1 MNRVRRRSPVL
12 AAVLALAAAAAA
24 RGQDSQF
31 GIKGLGTPGRP
42 ESVRARA
49 TGGAFAPFDPSSA
62 LVDATLGDEGRLA
75 AWSLLTTSWR
85 RVSLAGADASLTTS
99 RFPEVGVSGP
109 IGHHLT
115 LGGGFT
121 TYLDRSYH
129 LATPDTLVIRG
140 VPQPVIDHLS
150 SDGGVADLRLA
161 GAAQLGGR
169 LVVGMGV
176 HLLTGTT
183 RVRADREFV
192 DTTYANAI
200 EINDVTYDGFG
211 VSASAIGLLAPSLH
225 VAAFVRSDSRLRA
238 RIGGRE
244 IARNDLP
251 VTLGAGVGWEFGAG
265 RLAAT
270 VTQQSWGDAGA
281 YAHNTTAWSA
291 GAELGRR
298 IPLRLG
304 ARGGRMPF
312 SPSGAAP
319 TETGASL
326 GTGFRLP
333 DGRGLIDFGVE
344 HLLRRGSGLTERV
357 WTVMVGITVRP

>member
-1 MNRVRRRSPVL
+1 MSRLSRRLPL
-12 AAVLALAAAAAA
+12 LAAALALTAAA
-24 RGQDSQF
+24 PAQGQDSQF

-49 TGGAFAPFDPSSA
+49 TGGAFAPFDASSA
-62 LVDATLGDEGRLA
+62 LVDAALGDQGRLA
-75 AWSLLTTSWR
+75 AWALLTTSWR
-85 RVSLAGADASLTTS
+85 RVALPGAGADLTTS

-109 IGHHLT
+109 IGHHVT

-129 LATPDTLVIRG
+129 LATADTLLVRG
-140 VPQPVIDHLS
+140 VPQPVTDHLS
-150 SDGGVADLRLA
+150 SDGGVADVRLA

-169 LVVGMGV
+169 LVVGVGL

-183 RVRADREFV
+183 RERAERVFV
-192 DTTYANAI
+192 DTTYSNSV

-211 VSASAIGLLAPSLH
+211 LSASAIGLLAPSLH
-225 VAAFVRSDSRLRA
+225 VAAFVRSDGRLRA

-251 VTLGAGVGWEFGAG
+251 LTLGAGLGWELGAA
-265 RLAAT
+265 RVAAT
-270 VTQQSWGDAGA
+270 VMSQSWGDAGT

-291 GAELGRR
+291 GLELGHGV
-298 IPLRLG
+298 PLRLG
-304 ARGGRMPF
+304 ARGGDMPF
-312 SPSGAAP
+312 SPVGAAP
-319 TETGASL
+319 RESGVSL

-344 HLLRRGSGLTERV
+344 RLRRRGAGLTERV
-357 WTVMVGITVRP
+357 WTAMVGITVRP